1 MSSSIIS
8 LPPELFFGNPQLP
21 PDSNNHFIPLSL
33 TQPTTIFAYALS
45 THLYLNECETMKQ
58 LVLNGGIE
66 GSCDAERFML
76 DQNDNDV
83 KLILDVEENGNPGK
97 LVCKIFFATQFEAI
111 RMVRDAANYELSL
124 SVCKVQD
131 VHGGKSGADFF
142 ITGDRRY
149 LVKVISA
156 REFEMFV
163 TNAHSYFESVICFEV
178 ICRYLAKS
186 FFHGL
191 PSLLCKVLSLY
202 GCSARPIL
210 HFSPT

>member
-1 MSSSIIS
+1 
-8 LPPELFFGNPQLP
+8 
-21 PDSNNHFIPLSL
+21 
-33 TQPTTIFAYALS
+33 
-45 THLYLNECETMKQ
+45 MKQ

-191 PSLLCKVLSLY
+191 PSLLCKVLGIY
-202 GCSARPIL
+202 QTVFTDSANRKTVSHYVVMENLFFNKKIAYKFDL
-210 HFSPT
+210 KGSNRNRYVNEMGKSGAMG